1 MKLLTK
7 ANIYFSSTALLVLI
21 LSGIIVFFML
31 QYIIRDEIDER
42 LLDQKNKL
50 TRAIQRGN
58 NPISLFAVM
67 DSSIQISLPVNPEV
81 DTATVLADTSFFND
95 LEREIIPY
103 RLIRFPVKLNGEL
116 RFVTIFQSLID
127 REELIEA
134 IFYSFFVVLIIMISS
149 IIIADILGMRHLWKP
164 FRQILNQIRLFD
176 FHKNKSFDMVETNIS
191 EFKELNKELNWMTDK
206 LTADYFAIKE
216 FSENASHE
224 MQTPLAIILS
234 KLELLLQ
241 RKDFNEESIQALM
254 SAHKAAVRLSRLH
267 NNLNLLSRIEN
278 KEFTE
283 MQSVSFETLINDQVE
298 NINDLIILKNLTL
311 ESNLNGNPLIT
322 GNVFL
327 LEIMLSNLLMNAI
340 KHNIK
345 GGNIRINLSDIEFS
359 ISNTGNAPEFPPE
372 KMFERFRK
380 GKSSSDSTGLG
391 SAIVQQI
398 CILHRFKIS
407 YTFHDEQHFFNISF

>member
-58 NPISLFAVM
+58 NPIGLFAVM
-67 DSSIQISLPVNPEV
+67 DSSIQISPPVNPKV

-241 RKDFNEESIQALM
+241 RKDFNEDSIQALM